1 MIPRM
6 QELKVTV
13 ERRLFGVHHKKRNLE
28 PIRSETE
35 ISIFEIMIV

>member
-1 MIPRM
+1 M

-13 ERRLFGVHHKKRNLE
+13 ERLFGVHHKKRNLE

-35 ISIFEIMIV
+35 ISVFEIMIV